1 MNHVFCVKSSLL
13 ILKFLR
19 ESFFADGILI
29 ESISFTRGAFIKF
42 VLNISVALKRL
53 DDLEGAE
60 RSLTKAHA
68 LAPQD
73 PLILI
78 NYAVILDA
86 RGKQANAAEMLTA
99 LNDIM
104 AVVDVDT
111 QVI

>member
-1 MNHVFCVKSSLL
+1 M
-13 ILKFLR
+13 
-19 ESFFADGILI
+19 
-29 ESISFTRGAFIKF
+29 T
-42 VLNISVALKRL
+42 LKRL

-60 RSLTKAHA
+60 KSLTKAHA

-78 NYAVILDA
+78 NYAVVLDA
-86 RGKQANAAEMLTA
+86 RGKQTNATEILTA

>member
-1 MNHVFCVKSSLL
+1 M
-13 ILKFLR
+13 
-19 ESFFADGILI
+19 
-29 ESISFTRGAFIKF
+29 
-42 VLNISVALKRL
+42 ALKRL

-78 NYAVILDA
+78 NHAVILDA
-86 RGKQANAAEMLTA
+86 RGKQVDAAEILTA

-104 AVVDVDT
+104 AVVDVDI
-111 QVI
+111 QV

>member
-1 MNHVFCVKSSLL
+1 MF
-13 ILKFLR
+13 
-19 ESFFADGILI
+19 
-29 ESISFTRGAFIKF
+29 FIKIHIF
-42 VLNISVALKRL
+42 ISVALKRL

-78 NYAVILDA
+78 NYAVVLDA
-86 RGKQANAAEMLTA
+86 RDKPANATEILTA

-104 AVVDVDT
+104 AIVEVDA

>member
-1 MNHVFCVKSSLL
+1 LL
-13 ILKFLR
+13 TEYISRLKKFL
-19 ESFFADGILI
+19 SHMCILYRKKKI
-29 ESISFTRGAFIKF
+29 CI
-42 VLNISVALKRL
+42 LISVALKRL

-78 NYAVILDA
+78 NYAVVLDV
-86 RGKQANAAEMLTA
+86 RGKQTNASEILTA
-99 LNDIM
+99 LNDTM
-104 AVVDVDT
+104 AIVEVDA

>member
-1 MNHVFCVKSSLL
+1 M
-13 ILKFLR
+13 
-19 ESFFADGILI
+19 
-29 ESISFTRGAFIKF
+29 
-42 VLNISVALKRL
+42 ALKRL

-78 NYAVILDA
+78 NYAVVLDA
-86 RGKQANAAEMLTA
+86 RDKQANATEILIA

-104 AVVDVDT
+104 AIVEVDA

>member
-1 MNHVFCVKSSLL
+1 M
-13 ILKFLR
+13 
-19 ESFFADGILI
+19 
-29 ESISFTRGAFIKF
+29 
-42 VLNISVALKRL
+42 ALKRL

-68 LAPQD
+68 LSPQD

-78 NYAVILDA
+78 NYAVVLDA
-86 RGKQANAAEMLTA
+86 HGKQLNATEILTA

-104 AVVDVDT
+104 AVVEVET

>member
-1 MNHVFCVKSSLL
+1 M
-13 ILKFLR
+13 
-19 ESFFADGILI
+19 
-29 ESISFTRGAFIKF
+29 
-42 VLNISVALKRL
+42 ALKRL

-86 RGKQANAAEMLTA
+86 RDKQANATEMLTA

-104 AVVDVDT
+104 AVVDVDM

>member
-1 MNHVFCVKSSLL
+1 
-13 ILKFLR
+13 
-19 ESFFADGILI
+19 
-29 ESISFTRGAFIKF
+29 
-42 VLNISVALKRL
+42 VALKRL

-86 RGKQANAAEMLTA
+86 RGKQANATEMLTA

-104 AVVDVDT
+104 AVVDVDM

>member
-1 MNHVFCVKSSLL
+1 
-13 ILKFLR
+13 
-19 ESFFADGILI
+19 
-29 ESISFTRGAFIKF
+29 
-42 VLNISVALKRL
+42 VALKRM

-78 NYAVILDA
+78 NHAVVLDA
-86 RGKQANAAEMLTA
+86 RGKQVNATEILIA

-104 AVVDVDT
+104 AIVEVDA